1 MMLLEIVKLGFFYGC
16 FIGMVAVGFALIYNI
31 LHIVDFAHTDRLIVS
46 GYVFVTALT
55 FTNHF
60 VAILLAVAAGVV
72 FAFLS
77 EIIIYR
83 QVRKFN
89 PKLLILTTFGL
100 SIIIQNVLA
109 IIFSDSLKVYPF
121 VEQTVS
127 QSNLYIREIVIF
139 PVLLAIS
146 LLLYYWLKKTKTG
159 LSIRASISNLERAT
173 TLGVPINKIYIIVF
187 VFSGIIAGLGGVY
200 LSMGYGLTPY
210 SGFKIMILAFS
221 ACLIA
226 GLNNVYG
233 SVIVGIMI
241 GVLLSVFEMFFNAL
255 SAELFMLLGLITI
268 LFIKPQGIFGQKLR
282 II

>member
-1 MMLLEIVKLGFFYGC
+1 
-16 FIGMVAVGFALIYNI
+16 
-31 LHIVDFAHTDRLIVS
+31 
-46 GYVFVTALT
+46 
-55 FTNHF
+55 
-60 VAILLAVAAGVV
+60 
-72 FAFLS
+72 LS
-77 EIIIYR
+77 ELLIYR

-89 PKLLILTTFGL
+89 PKLLLLTTFGL
-100 SIIIQNVLA
+100 SIVIQNVLA

-127 QSNLYIREIVIF
+127 QSNLYIRELLIF
-139 PVLLAIS
+139 PVLLVIS

-159 LSIRASISNLERAT
+159 LSIRAGISNLERAT
-173 TLGVPINKIYIIVF
+173 TLGVPINKIYILIF

-210 SGFKIMILAFS
+210 SGFKIMIFAFS

-233 SVIVGIMI
+233 SVIVGIVI
-241 GVLLSVFEMFFNAL
+241 GILLSVFEMFFNAL
-255 SAELFMLLGLITI
+255 SAELFTLLGLIAI
-268 LFIKPQGIFGQKLR
+268 LFIKPQGIFGEKLR

>member
-1 MMLLEIVKLGFFYGC
+1 MMLLEVVKLGFFYGC

-60 VAILLAVAAGVV
+60 FAILLAIAAGVV

-77 EIIIYR
+77 EILIYR

-100 SIIIQNVLA
+100 SIVIQNVLA

-127 QSNLYIREIVIF
+127 QSNLYVREIVIF
-139 PVLLAIS
+139 PVLLAIV

-159 LSIRASISNLERAT
+159 LSIRASISNLERAS

-226 GLNNVYG
+226 GMNNVYG
-233 SVIVGIMI
+233 SVIVGIVI
-241 GVLLSVFEMFFNAL
+241 GILLSVFEMFFNAL
-255 SAELFMLLGLITI
+255 SAELFMLLGLIAI
-268 LFIKPQGIFGQKLR
+268 LFIKPQGIFGKKLR

>member
-1 MMLLEIVKLGFFYGC
+1 MLLEVLKLGFFYGC
-16 FIGMVAVGFALIYNI
+16 FIGMVSIGFALIYNI
-31 LHIVDFAHTDRLIVS
+31 LHVVDFAHTDRLIVS
-46 GYVFVTALT
+46 GYVFVSALT

-60 VAILLAVAAGVV
+60 FAILLAIAAGVV

-77 EIIIYR
+77 ELLIYR

-89 PKLLILTTFGL
+89 PKLLLLTTFGL
-100 SIIIQNVLA
+100 SIVIQNVLA

-127 QSNLYIREIVIF
+127 QSNLYIRELLIF
-139 PVLLAIS
+139 PVLLAIV

-159 LSIRASISNLERAT
+159 LSIRAGISNLERAT
-173 TLGVPINKIYIIVF
+173 TLGVPINKIYILIF

-210 SGFKIMILAFS
+210 SGFKIMIFAFS

-233 SVIVGIMI
+233 SVIVGIVI
-241 GVLLSVFEMFFNAL
+241 GILLSVFEMFFNAL
-255 SAELFMLLGLITI
+255 SAELFTLLGLIAI
-268 LFIKPQGIFGQKLR
+268 LFIKPQGIFGEKLR

>member
-1 MMLLEIVKLGFFYGC
+1 MLFEVVQLGFFYGC
-16 FIGMVAVGFALIYNI
+16 FIGMVAIGFALIYNI
-31 LHIVDFAHTDRLIVS
+31 LHVVDFAHTDRLIVS
-46 GYVFVTALT
+46 GYVFVSALT

-60 VAILLAVAAGVV
+60 IAIILAITAGVV

-77 EIIIYR
+77 ELLIYR

-89 PKLLILTTFGL
+89 PKLLLLTTFGL
-100 SIIIQNVLA
+100 SIVTQNVLA
-109 IIFSDSLKVYPF
+109 IIFSDSLKVYPA
-121 VEQTVS
+121 VEQTVL
-127 QSNLYIREIVIF
+127 QSNLYIRELLIF
-139 PVLLAIS
+139 PVLLAVV

-159 LSIRASISNLERAT
+159 LSIRAGISNLERAT
-173 TLGVPINKIYIIVF
+173 TLGVPINKIYIMVF

-200 LSMGYGLTPY
+200 LSIGYGLTPY
-210 SGFKIMILAFS
+210 SGFKIMIFAFS

-241 GVLLSVFEMFFNAL
+241 GILLSVFEMFFNAI
-255 SAELFMLLGLITI
+255 SAELFTLLGLIVI
-268 LFIKPQGIFGQKLR
+268 LFIKPHGIFGKKLR

>member
-1 MMLLEIVKLGFFYGC
+1 MIFEVLKLGFFYGC
-16 FIGMVAVGFALIYNI
+16 FIGMVAIGFALIYNI
-31 LHIVDFAHTDRLIVS
+31 LHIVDFAHTDRLTVS
-46 GYVFVTALT
+46 GYVFVSALT

-60 VAILLAVAAGVV
+60 IAILLAIAAGIV

-77 EIIIYR
+77 ELLIYR

-89 PKLLILTTFGL
+89 PKLLLLTTFGL
-100 SIIIQNVLA
+100 SIVIQNVLA
-109 IIFSDSLKVYPF
+109 IIFNDGLKEYPV
-121 VEQTVS
+121 VEQTIL
-127 QSNLYIREIVIF
+127 QTNLYIRELIIF
-139 PVLLAIS
+139 PALLIIS

-173 TLGVPINKIYIIVF
+173 TLGVPINKIYLIVF

-226 GLNNVYG
+226 GMNNIYG
-233 SVIVGIMI
+233 SVIVGIII
-241 GVLLSVFEMFFNAL
+241 GISLSVFEMFFNAL
-255 SAELFMLLGLITI
+255 SAELFTLLSLITI
-268 LFIKPQGIFGQKLR
+268 LFIKPQGIFGKRLR

>member
-1 MMLLEIVKLGFFYGC
+1 MLLEVLKLGFFYGC
-16 FIGMVAVGFALIYNI
+16 FIGMVSIGFALIYNI
-31 LHIVDFAHTDRLIVS
+31 LHVVDFAHTDRLIVS
-46 GYVFVTALT
+46 GYVFVSALT

-60 VAILLAVAAGVV
+60 FAILLAIAAGVV

-77 EIIIYR
+77 ELLIYR

-89 PKLLILTTFGL
+89 PKLLLLTTFGL
-100 SIIIQNVLA
+100 SIVIQNVLA

-127 QSNLYIREIVIF
+127 QSNLYIRELLIF
-139 PVLLAIS
+139 PVLLVIS

-159 LSIRASISNLERAT
+159 LSIRAGISNLERAT
-173 TLGVPINKIYIIVF
+173 TLGVPINKIYILIF

-210 SGFKIMILAFS
+210 SGFKIMIFAFS

-233 SVIVGIMI
+233 SVIVGIVI
-241 GVLLSVFEMFFNAL
+241 GILLSVFEMFFNAL
-255 SAELFMLLGLITI
+255 SAELFTLLGLIAI
-268 LFIKPQGIFGQKLR
+268 LFIKPQGIFGEKLR